1 MQALQAKSPVVAD
14 VSPLGAVQMPLRA
27 AELVRAELTK
37 SFGPKLAAELVDRA
51 LRHEAVQGSQTPL
64 ADLRAV
70 VAGDLMNRV
79 GELLVATAEAV
90 SVERAAQGVPETGR
104 ITAPETPLAIDR
116 SEVRRA
122 LS

>member
-1 MQALQAKSPVVAD
+1 MQALQAQSTAD
-14 VSPLGAVQMPLRA
+14 VSPLGAVHTQMPLRA

-90 SVERAAQGVPETGR
+90 SVERAAQGIQETGR